1 MKKLFGLIAA
11 GALFIS
17 GCGAATLEGGSAG
30 EEVELEEK
38 SASELVVGVSI
49 STLSNPFFVTLEEGV
64 NELAGEHGTDIVS
77 VDAQDDSAKQINDVD
92 DLIQQ
97 GVDILLI
104 NPVDSAAITPAVESA
119 NNAGIPV
126 IMMDRSSEGGEVVTL
141 VASNNIA
148 GGEMAAEYIQEI
160 SGDQAR
166 TVQLEGTPGASATR
180 ERGEGFQNVAE
191 ETLEVLDSQT
201 ANFDRAEGLT
211 VMENILQAH
220 SDIKAVFA
228 QNDEMALG
236 AIEAIKG
243 AGLEEEIQ
251 VVGFDGTEDGIT
263 AVEDGR
269 LSATVAQQPEEMGKL
284 SLQAA
289 YDFYAGEEV
298 AEKIDSPLELVTE

>member
-17 GCGAATLEGGSAG
+17 GCGAATLEGGNAG

-64 NELAGEHGTDIVS
+64 NELAGENGTEIVS
-77 VDAQDDSAKQINDVD
+77 VDAQDDSAKQINDID

-126 IMMDRSSEGGEVVTL
+126 VMMDRSSEGGEVVTL

-191 ETLEVLDSQT
+191 GSLEVLDSQT

-220 SDIKAVFA
+220 SGIQAVFA

-243 AGLEEEIQ
+243 AGLEDEIQ
-251 VVGFDGTEDGIT
+251 VIGFDGTEDGIA

-289 YDFYAGEEV
+289 YDFFAGEEV
-298 AEKIDSPLELVTE
+298 PGKIDSPLELVTE